1 MGIYPVRCDTEK
13 GLMED
18 ALYIA
23 RLGDQTVG
31 SMILKHEPEEG
42 YSNGRWLT
50 EDDYSRIYVVY
61 ILAVHPAFL
70 KRGIG
75 TEHMKRMGILGTIFM

>member
-1 MGIYPVRCDTEK
+1 
-13 GLMED
+13 MED
-18 ALYIA
+18 ALYTA
-23 RLGDQTVG
+23 RLGDLSVG
-31 SMILKHEPEEG
+31 LMILKHEPEEG

-50 EDDYSRIYVVY
+50 ENDYNCIYVAY

-75 TEHMKRMGILGTIFM
+75 TEQMKRIGILGTIFM